1 MYKVTIGLEVHC
13 ELDSN
18 SKVFSPSINGYT
30 EAPNS
35 HVACQD
41 LGFPGILPIANKE
54 AWKRAL
60 IVSMAMNCTTPDV
73 MLFDRKN
80 YYYPDLPKGYQITQ
94 MTKPV
99 GINGAVDIEVD
110 GQIKKVLIHDTHL
123 EEDTASLDHYDTYSL
138 IDYNRSCVPLLETVT
153 EPCLHSKEEA
163 LAFLETYRSL
173 IVYCGVSEARSDR
186 GQMRCDVN
194 VSISDTDKLG
204 TKVEMKNINSFYNV
218 GRAIDFEIERQ
229 SEILQNGGKVEQE
242 TRRFDDETGETFKMR
257 DKADAV
263 DYKYFIE
270 PNIPPIKVTDE
281 LLDEIRKNIP
291 MLRLERKQKYM
302 NEFNLSE
309 YDSEVLVKVKENS
322 DFFNDCVSLGA
333 DPKKACNWVTG
344 MLMGYLNENE
354 IKLEE
359 VPVKPEMIKELID
372 LIDKKTISSKQA
384 KEVFEDMIESGK
396 EPNII
401 VKEKG
406 MMQITDDA
414 SIHDVVMEVLKEND
428 EQEFNEIV
436 SKENEVIENKT
447 NENISSGK
455 LKVVIGNKEIEKRL
469 ELLPIGKKA
478 IFKIA
483 VPNELKD
490 TINKSKVTITLTEIK
505 SSNNFS
511 FIDVDKINNTK
522 TNVSVIENDTNINIS
537 GINKTGKDLNALI
550 GFVVLYNNNKIIGAD
565 NIRIEN
571 IKNNSKFESNV
582 MIPKMMIPSSDLTP
596 NKINYGKVNY
606 DKIEV
611 YYTFAY

>member
-35 HVACQD
+35 HVAYQD

-333 DPKKACNWVTG
+333 
-344 MLMGYLNENE
+344 
-354 IKLEE
+354 
-359 VPVKPEMIKELID
+359 ELID
-372 LIDKKTISSKQA
+372 LIDKKTLSSKQA

-428 EQEFNEIV
+428 EQAREYNPEKTRMIDFFVGQVMKKTRGKANPAKTMEMLREELA
-436 SKENEVIENKT
+436 KYNK
-447 NENISSGK
+447 
-455 LKVVIGNKEIEKRL
+455 
-469 ELLPIGKKA
+469 
-478 IFKIA
+478 
-483 VPNELKD
+483 
-490 TINKSKVTITLTEIK
+490 
-505 SSNNFS
+505 
-511 FIDVDKINNTK
+511 
-522 TNVSVIENDTNINIS
+522 
-537 GINKTGKDLNALI
+537 
-550 GFVVLYNNNKIIGAD
+550 
-565 NIRIEN
+565 
-571 IKNNSKFESNV
+571 
-582 MIPKMMIPSSDLTP
+582 
-596 NKINYGKVNY
+596 
-606 DKIEV
+606 
-611 YYTFAY
+611 